1 MEWLESILFEHT
13 PLQALIVLSLII
25 SVGLGLGKIHLWGVS
40 LGVTWVFFAGIIAGH
55 FGLSIN
61 PDMLGYAESFGLV
74 LFVYELGLKVGPGF
88 FSSFRTGGVKLNIIS
103 LATVLTGTAIAVL
116 LCFALGIDMSIMV
129 GILSGATTNTPALGA
144 AQQAL
149 SQIGVSASGAALS
162 CAVTY
167 PLGVIGVIIAFIV
180 ISKLFVRKSDI
191 SDGNHD
197 DDNHTF
203 IAAFGVKNPAIF
215 GTTVRQAAALI
226 KPKFVISRLWR
237 NGEVSI
243 PNSETCLIE
252 GDRLLVITTE
262 KDLPALTVLFGCQ
275 EQEDWN
281 KDDIDWNAIDSSLIS
296 RHIIV
301 SRPELNGR
309 KLGSLKLRNSYGINI
324 SRVLRSGVK
333 LLATPGLVLQLG
345 DRLTVVGEAKSIEN
359 VEKVLGNSSTT
370 LKDPNMA
377 AIFIGIVLG
386 LLLGSVPIMIPGISF
401 PVRLGLAGG
410 PIIVGILI
418 GRFGPQF
425 HIVTYTTRSAN
436 LMLRGIGLSLFLACL
451 GLDAGAQFLDT
462 ILRADGLLWIAA
474 GFIITMLSVLI
485 MTPIAMRLA
494 GLDFGLACGVI
505 SGAMANP
512 MALNY
517 ANDTLPGDN
526 PAVGYATVYPLA
538 MFSRVIIAQ
547 ILVLLFV

>member
-1 MEWLESILFEHT
+1 M
-13 PLQALIVLSLII
+13 
-25 SVGLGLGKIHLWGVS
+25 
-40 LGVTWVFFAGIIAGH
+40 
-55 FGLSIN
+55 
-61 PDMLGYAESFGLV
+61 
-74 LFVYELGLKVGPGF
+74 
-88 FSSFRTGGVKLNIIS
+88 
-103 LATVLTGTAIAVL
+103 
-116 LCFALGIDMSIMV
+116 
-129 GILSGATTNTPALGA
+129 
-144 AQQAL
+144 
-149 SQIGVSASGAALS
+149 
-162 CAVTY
+162 
-167 PLGVIGVIIAFIV
+167 
-180 ISKLFVRKSDI
+180 
-191 SDGNHD
+191 
-197 DDNHTF
+197 
-203 IAAFGVKNPAIF
+203 
-215 GTTVRQAAALI
+215 
-226 KPKFVISRLWR
+226 
-237 NGEVSI
+237 
-243 PNSETCLIE
+243 
-252 GDRLLVITTE
+252 
-262 KDLPALTVLFGCQ
+262 
-275 EQEDWN
+275 
-281 KDDIDWNAIDSSLIS
+281 IS

-359 VEKVLGNSSTT
+359 VEKVLGNSSIT

-494 GLDFGLACGVI
+494 GLYFGLACGVI
-505 SGAMANP
+505 S
-512 MALNY
+512 
-517 ANDTLPGDN
+517 
-526 PAVGYATVYPLA
+526 
-538 MFSRVIIAQ
+538 
-547 ILVLLFV
+547 

>member
-1 MEWLESILFEHT
+1 M
-13 PLQALIVLSLII
+13 PYRRRQ
-25 SVGLGLGKIHLWGVS
+25 
-40 LGVTWVFFAGIIAGH
+40 
-55 FGLSIN
+55 
-61 PDMLGYAESFGLV
+61 
-74 LFVYELGLKVGPGF
+74 
-88 FSSFRTGGVKLNIIS
+88 
-103 LATVLTGTAIAVL
+103 TARHH
-116 LCFALGIDMSIMV
+116 
-129 GILSGATTNTPALGA
+129 
-144 AQQAL
+144 
-149 SQIGVSASGAALS
+149 
-162 CAVTY
+162 Y
-167 PLGVIGVIIAFIV
+167 
-180 ISKLFVRKSDI
+180 R
-191 SDGNHD
+191 
-197 DDNHTF
+197 
-203 IAAFGVKNPAIF
+203 
-215 GTTVRQAAALI
+215 
-226 KPKFVISRLWR
+226 
-237 NGEVSI
+237 
-243 PNSETCLIE
+243 
-252 GDRLLVITTE
+252 

-425 HIVTYTTRSAN
+425 HIVTYTTPQCQPHAQGYWSVFIPCLSRS
-436 LMLRGIGLSLFLACL
+436 
-451 GLDAGAQFLDT
+451 
-462 ILRADGLLWIAA
+462 
-474 GFIITMLSVLI
+474 
-485 MTPIAMRLA
+485 
-494 GLDFGLACGVI
+494 
-505 SGAMANP
+505 
-512 MALNY
+512 
-517 ANDTLPGDN
+517 
-526 PAVGYATVYPLA
+526 
-538 MFSRVIIAQ
+538 
-547 ILVLLFV
+547 